1 MLDKQS
7 WALRSRQPLP
17 GELFAFQ
24 NEDGAPQARR
34 SPRKPAVH
42 GIDHGIHAE
51 LSYCAWAP
59 VISLND
65 SDAFR
70 QRRKEGYLTSR

>member
-7 WALRSRQPLP
+7 WALRDSSLCLGSSLP
-17 GELFAFQ
+17 SKTRTGP
-24 NEDGAPQARR
+24 PQARR
-34 SPRKPAVH
+34 SPQNPAVH

-70 QRRKEGYLTSR
+70 QRRNEGYLTCR